1 MANID
6 RIPHIP
12 PTMLQTQPASEVQ
25 MRKEGRRQTPDQP
38 QRDTVELHEESTSE
52 VDIPPTFTD
61 DSDHGLDLTA

>member
-12 PTMLQTQPASEVQ
+12 PAMLQTRPASEVQ

-38 QRDTVELHEESTSE
+38 KRDIVELHEEPTVEADLSTSFAE
-52 VDIPPTFTD
+52 E
-61 DSDHGLDLTA
+61 SDHGLDLMA